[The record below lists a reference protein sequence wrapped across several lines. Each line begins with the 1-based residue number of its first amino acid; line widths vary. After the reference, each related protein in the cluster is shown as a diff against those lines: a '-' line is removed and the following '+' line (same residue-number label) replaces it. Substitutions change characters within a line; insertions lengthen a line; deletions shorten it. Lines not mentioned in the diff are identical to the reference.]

1 MTSAV
6 DAVVIG
12 AGPNG
17 LVAANRLA
25 DAGWDVLVLEQQP
38 TPGGAVRSDRDVHPD
53 FVHDTFSAFYP
64 LSAVSPPLARLRL
77 ADWGLQWSHAPAAV
91 GNPDPSGGWAL
102 LHREPGRTAASLDAL
117 HPGDGET
124 WLDLF
129 EQWQRISPGLIESL
143 LTPFPPVRGAARL
156 AAAIP
161 KAGGLSLVRTL
172 VESSDSLTSRFRG
185 VGARMLIAGNAAHA
199 DLHPQ
204 GMGSGLFG
212 LLLAMLGQQVGFPA
226 PTGGAGE
233 LIAALVRRFEAA
245 GGRVRCGAAVNRVDV
260 VDGRAVAVRT
270 ADGDRVEVRRAVIA
284 DVTAPQLYG
293 GLVPWA
299 DLPDRVLAGM
309 RRFRWDPGTVK
320 VDWALSGPIPWAG
333 EPAVAPGYVH
343 LADSI
348 AELSTGH
355 SRIQDGILP
364 QRPYLLVGAM
374 TTTDPT
380 RSPKGTE
387 SVWSYTHVPRQI
399 RGDAGARSQSEAISG
414 RWTASD
420 AERMADRMQARIEKN
435 APGFSDRVLA
445 RRVLSP
451 RDLEARDAN
460 LIGGALGGG
469 TSDVSQQLVFRPI
482 PGLGRAETPIKGLY
496 LGSSSAHPGGGVH
509 GAAGDNAARAALAHA
524 RLRPWRR

>member
-1 MTSAV
+1 MTSVV

-12 AGPNG
+12 AGQNG

-64 LSAVSPPLARLRL
+64 LSAASPALSRLQLDR
-77 ADWGLQWSHAPAAV
+77 WGLEWSHAPAVV

-102 LHREPGRTAASLDAL
+102 LYREPGRTAASLDAL
-117 HPGDGET
+117 HPGDGAV

-129 EQWQRISPGLIESL
+129 EQWQKISPGLIESL
-143 LTPFPPVRGAARL
+143 LTPFPPVRGGLRL

-161 KAGGLSLVRTL
+161 KAGGLDVLRTL
-172 VESSDSLTSRFRG
+172 VESSDTLTSRFAG
-185 VGARMLIAGNAAHA
+185 TGARMLIAGNAAHA

-212 LLLAMLGQQVGFPA
+212 LMLAMLGQQVGFPA
-226 PTGGAGE
+226 PTGGAGQ
-233 LIAALVRRFEAA
+233 LIAAMVRRLEA
-245 GGRVRCGAAVNRVDV
+245 GGGRLRCSAAVTRIEVR
-260 VDGRAVAVRT
+260 DGRAVAVHT
-270 ADGDRVEVRRAVIA
+270 ADGERIEARRAIIA

-293 GLVPWA
+293 GLVPFS
-299 DLPDRVLAGM
+299 DLPARVESSM
-309 RRFRWDPGTVK
+309 RRFQWDPGTVK

-333 EPAVAPGYVH
+333 DPAVAPGYVH
-343 LADSI
+343 LADSV

-364 QRPYLLVGAM
+364 RLPYLLVGAM
-374 TTTDPT
+374 TTTDPS
-380 RSPKGTE
+380 RSPAGTE
-387 SVWSYTHVPRQI
+387 AVWSYTHVPRRI
-399 RGDAGARSQSEAISG
+399 LGDAGARSEREVISS
-414 RWTASD
+414 RWTRDD
-420 AERMADRMQARIEKN
+420 AERMADRMQARIEKH
-435 APGFSDRVLA
+435 APGFGDRVMA

-451 RDLEARDAN
+451 RDLESRNAN
-460 LIGGALGGG
+460 LVGGALGGG
-469 TSDVSQQLVFRPI
+469 SSDVSQQLVFRPI
-482 PGLGRAETPIKGLY
+482 PGLGRAETPVKGLY

-509 GAAGDNAARAALAHA
+509 GAAGNNAARAALAHA